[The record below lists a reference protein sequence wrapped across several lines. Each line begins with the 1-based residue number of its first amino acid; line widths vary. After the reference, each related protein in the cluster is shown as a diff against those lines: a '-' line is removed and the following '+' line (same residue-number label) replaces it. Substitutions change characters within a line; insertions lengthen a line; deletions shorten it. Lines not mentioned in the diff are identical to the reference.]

1 MVDLN
6 QASNAI
12 RMISAKCIQLA
23 NSGHPGMPLGMADIA
38 TVLWTKYLKHNPTNP
53 RWINRDRFVLS
64 NGHGSMLLYSLLHL
78 SGYDLDLSELK
89 KFRQIKS
96 LTPGHPEYMLT
107 PGVETTTGPLGQGF
121 ANAVGMALS
130 EQINANFY
138 NTTNHQIINNNTYVF
153 LGDGCLMEGITHE
166 AASFAGLHKLK
177 KLIAF
182 WDDNSISI
190 DSEKG
195 DIENWFSEDV
205 LNRFRAYG
213 WDIIENIDGHDFSKI
228 DSAIKIALKSSK
240 PTLIQCKTIIGKGS
254 PNKENT
260 GSVHGAPLGEE
271 ELKLLLESLKIDYD
285 LDSIPEEIY
294 NFFDA
299 RKKGKDLNGSWD
311 QLLNLYKSENKEK
324 FEILQRVIT
333 KKLPDNWDVEIE
345 TFLKEIAVE
354 KKDLAS
360 RKSSQVFLEYAV
372 KKLPEL
378 LGGSADLTPS
388 NLTFTSSSKSIINGT
403 GNYIHYG
410 VREFGMSAIMN
421 GITLYGLNIPYGAT
435 FLVFSDYSR
444 NAIRLSALMKIK
456 VIYVFTHDSIGLG
469 EDGPTHQPVEHA
481 SSLRLIPNLDV
492 WRPCDTYETVV
503 AWNNALKKSDGPSCL
518 LLSRQTLPFVSDIKN
533 SSSNKIQKGAYAL
546 IENENPDLI
555 IMSSGSEVSLA
566 VNAAKFLTTKNH
578 KVRVVSM
585 PCSNVFDKQSFEY
598 KMSLLPNTVPKIA
611 IEAGVTDFWYK
622 YAGGKDDIVLGVDS
636 FGESGPGKELFAHF
650 KITEEDLIKNCLKIL
665 NK

>member
-1 MVDLN
+1 
-6 QASNAI
+6 
-12 RMISAKCIQLA
+12 
-23 NSGHPGMPLGMADIA
+23 MADIA
-38 TVLWTKYLKHNPTNP
+38 TVLWTKHIKHNPSNP
-53 RWINRDRFVLS
+53 KWINRDRFVLS

-78 SGYDLDLSELK
+78 TGYSLPLGQLK

-96 LTPGHPEYMLT
+96 LTPGHPEYLLT

-130 EQINANFY
+130 EQLNSNFY
-138 NTTNHQIINNNTYVF
+138 NSNKHQIIDNNTYVF

-195 DIENWFSEDV
+195 NIEDWFSEDV
-205 LNRFRAYG
+205 LSRFKAYG
-213 WDIIENIDGHDFSKI
+213 WNIIENIDGHDFSKI
-228 DSAIKIALKSSK
+228 DSAIKLALKSSK

-271 ELKLLLESLKIDYD
+271 ELKLLLKGLRIDYD
-285 LDSIPEEIY
+285 LDNIPEEIY

-299 RKKGKDLNGSWD
+299 RKKGKDLNDVWD
-311 QLLNLYKSENKEK
+311 QLLSSYKSENNEK
-324 FEILQRVIT
+324 SATLQRVIS
-333 KKLPDNWDVEIE
+333 KKLPDNWDNEIDS
-345 TFLKEIAVE
+345 FLKEIAEE

-360 RKSSQVFLEYAV
+360 RKSSHVFLEYAV
-372 KKLPEL
+372 KKLPEII
-378 LGGSADLTPS
+378 GGSADLTPS
-388 NLTFTSSSKSIINGT
+388 NLTFTSSSKSIVNGS

-492 WRPCDTYETVV
+492 WRPCDTYETVI
-503 AWNNALKKSDGPSCL
+503 AWNNALIKNDGPSCI
-518 LLSRQTLPFVSDIKN
+518 LLSRQTLPFVSKIENTTPKQ
-533 SSSNKIQKGAYAL
+533 IQKGAYA
-546 IENENPDLI
+546 IVGNESPDLI
-555 IMSSGSEVSLA
+555 IISSGSEVSLA
-566 VNAAKFLTTKNH
+566 VNAAKVLSAKNH
-578 KVRVVSM
+578 KIRVVSM

-598 KMSLLPNTVPKIA
+598 KTNLLPKKVPKIA
-611 IEAGVTDFWYK
+611 IEAGVTNFWYK
-622 YAGGKDDIVLGVDS
+622 YAGGDNDIVLGVDS
-636 FGESGPGKELFAHF
+636 FGESGQGKDLFNHF
-650 KITEEDLIKNCLKIL
+650 KITEEDLIKSCLKIL

>member
-6 QASNAI
+6 HASNTI

-38 TVLWTKYLKHNPTNP
+38 TVLWTKYLKHNPSNP
-53 RWINRDRFVLS
+53 KWINRDRFVLS

-78 SGYDLDLSELK
+78 SGYGLDLNQLK

-96 LTPGHPEYMLT
+96 LTPGHPEYMIT

-130 EQINANFY
+130 EQINSNFY
-138 NTTNHQIINNNTYVF
+138 NSTNHQIINNNTYVF

-190 DSEKG
+190 DSENG

-213 WDIIENIDGHDFSKI
+213 WDIVENTDGHDFSKI

-254 PNKENT
+254 PHKENT
-260 GSVHGAPLGEE
+260 GSAHGAPLGEE
-271 ELKLLLESLKIDYD
+271 ELKLLLEGLKIDYD
-285 LDSIPEEIY
+285 LDTIPEEIY

-299 RKKGKDLNGSWD
+299 RKKGNELNDSWD
-311 QLLNLYKSENKEK
+311 ELLDIYERENKEK
-324 FEILQRVIT
+324 FGILKRVISR
-333 KKLPDNWDVEIE
+333 KLPDNWDFEIE
-345 TFLKEIAVE
+345 TLLKEIALE

-372 KKLPEL
+372 KKLPEI

-388 NLTFTSSSKSIINGT
+388 NLTFTSSSKSIINGS

-469 EDGPTHQPVEHA
+469 EDGPTHQPIEHA

-492 WRPCDTYETVV
+492 WRPCDTYETIV

-518 LLSRQTLPFVSDIKN
+518 LLSRQTLPFLSDIKK
-533 SSSNKIQKGAYAL
+533 SSSKKIQKGAYA
-546 IENENPDLI
+546 IVENENPELI
-555 IMSSGSEVSLA
+555 IISSGSEVSLA
-566 VNAAKFLTTKNH
+566 VNVAKFLALKNH

-585 PCSNVFDKQSFEY
+585 PCSNVFDKQTPEY
-598 KMSLLPNTVPKIA
+598 KLNLLPNTVPKIA

-622 YAGGKDDIVLGVDS
+622 YAGGKDDLVLGVDS
-636 FGESGPGKELFAHF
+636 FGESGPGKDLFEHF

>member
-1 MVDLN
+1 ML
-6 QASNAI
+6 
-12 RMISAKCIQLA
+12 SAKCIQLA

-38 TVLWTKYLKHNPTNP
+38 TVLWTRYIKHNPSNP
-53 RWINRDRFVLS
+53 KWINRDRFVMS

-78 SGYDLDLSELK
+78 TGYNLPLNQLK

-130 EQINANFY
+130 EQVNSNFY
-138 NTTNHQIINNNTYVF
+138 NSNKHRIINNNTYVF

-195 DIENWFSEDV
+195 NIENWFSEDV
-205 LNRFRAYG
+205 LNRFKSYG
-213 WDIIENIDGHDFSKI
+213 WNVIANINGHDFAKI
-228 DSAIKIALKSSK
+228 DTAIKLALKSSK

-271 ELKLLLESLKIDYD
+271 ELKLLLEGLKIKYD
-285 LDSIPEEIY
+285 LDDIPKEIY
-294 NFFDA
+294 DFFDA
-299 RKKGKDLNGSWD
+299 RKKGKDFNDSWD
-311 QLLNLYKSENKEK
+311 KKLSLYKIDNKEK
-324 FEILQRVIT
+324 FEILQRVIN
-333 KKLPDNWDVEIE
+333 KKMPDNWDNEIKM
-345 TFLKEIAVE
+345 FLKKIAEE

-360 RKSSQVFLEYAV
+360 RKSSQVFLENAV
-372 KKLPEL
+372 KQLPEII
-378 LGGSADLTPS
+378 GGSADLTPS
-388 NLTFTSSSKSIINGT
+388 NLTFTSSSKSVVNGS

-421 GITLYGLNIPYGAT
+421 GIALYGLNIPYGAT

-492 WRPCDTYETVV
+492 WRPCDTYETVI
-503 AWNNALKKSDGPSCL
+503 AWNNALIKNDGPSCL
-518 LLSRQTLPFVSDIKN
+518 LFSRQTLPFVSN
-533 SSSNKIQKGAYAL
+533 TEYSNPNRIQKGAYAI

-555 IMSSGSEVSLA
+555 IISTGSELSLA
-566 VNAAKFLTTKNH
+566 VNAAKFLSTHKY

-585 PCSNVFDKQSFEY
+585 PCSNVFDKQSTEY
-598 KMSLLPNTVPKIA
+598 KINLLPKKVPKIA

-622 YAGGKDDIVLGVDS
+622 YAGGDDDLVLGVDS
-636 FGESGPGKELFAHF
+636 FGESGTGKDLFEHF

>member
-1 MVDLN
+1 VIDLTH
-6 QASNAI
+6 ASNAI

-38 TVLWTKYLKHNPTNP
+38 TVLWTKYIKHNPSNP
-53 RWINRDRFVLS
+53 KWINRDRFVLS

-78 SGYDLDLSELK
+78 TGYSLSLNQLK
-89 KFRQIKS
+89 KFRQISS

-130 EQINANFY
+130 EQINSNLY
-138 NTTNHQIINNNTYVF
+138 NSNNHQIIDNNTYVF

-195 DIENWFSEDV
+195 NIKNWFSEDV
-205 LNRFRAYG
+205 LNRFKAYG
-213 WDIIENIDGHDFSKI
+213 WNIIENIDGHDFSKI
-228 DSAIKIALKSSK
+228 DSAIKTSLKSSK

-260 GSVHGAPLGEE
+260 GSIHGAPLGDE
-271 ELKLLLESLKIDYD
+271 ELKLLLQNLKIEYD
-285 LDSIPEEIY
+285 LDSIPQEIY

-299 RKKGKDLNGSWD
+299 RKKGNDINDSWD
-311 QLLNLYKSENKEK
+311 QLFAQYKIENKEK
-324 FEILQRVIT
+324 FEILQRVIG
-333 KKLPDNWDVEIE
+333 KKLPDNWDDEIE
-345 TFLKEIAVE
+345 VFFKEIAEE

-372 KKLPEL
+372 KKLPEI

-388 NLTFTSSSKSIINGT
+388 NLTFTSSSKSVVNGS

-444 NAIRLSALMKIK
+444 NAIRLSALMKIR

-469 EDGPTHQPVEHA
+469 EDGPTHQPIEHA
-481 SSLRLIPNLDV
+481 SSLRLIPNLNV

-503 AWNNALKKSDGPSCL
+503 AWNNALTKNDGPSCL
-518 LLSRQTLPFVSDIKN
+518 LLSRQTLPFVSDKKN
-533 SSSNKIQKGAYAL
+533 STSKKIQKGAYA
-546 IENENPDLI
+546 IFENENPDLI
-555 IMSSGSEVSLA
+555 IISSGSEVSLA
-566 VNAAKFLTTKNH
+566 VNAAKYLSTKNH
-578 KVRVVSM
+578 KIRVVSM
-585 PCSNVFDKQSFEY
+585 PCSNVFDKQLPEY
-598 KMSLLPNTVPKIA
+598 KINLLPNTVPKIA

-622 YAGGKDDIVLGVDS
+622 YAKGENDLVLGVDS
-636 FGESGPGKELFAHF
+636 FGESGPGKDLFEHF
-650 KITEEDLIKNCLKIL
+650 KITEKDLIKNCLKIL